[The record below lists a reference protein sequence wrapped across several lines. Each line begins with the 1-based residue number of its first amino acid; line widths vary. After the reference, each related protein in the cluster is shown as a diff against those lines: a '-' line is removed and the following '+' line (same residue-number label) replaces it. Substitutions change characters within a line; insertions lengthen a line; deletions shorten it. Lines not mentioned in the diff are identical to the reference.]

1 MQTACRVVWTSYQRF
16 TTVSMCVCV
25 EYVTDMKRKK
35 VTLPCVNTETQ
46 MSSSSSTIHI
56 IAVLVIVLSVYGALQ
71 RPQDRK
77 YKA

>member
-1 MQTACRVVWTSYQRF
+1 
-16 TTVSMCVCV
+16 MCVCV

-56 IAVLVIVLSVYGALQ
+56 IAVLVIVVSVYGALQ

>member
-16 TTVSMCVCV
+16 TTVSMSVCL

-56 IAVLVIVLSVYGALQ
+56 MAVLVIVLSVYGALQ